1 MIANQYR
8 APLQPG
14 EQAPGFTLPTVPDEG
29 SVSLADY
36 RGKTPVL
43 LAILRGLFCP
53 FCRRHIAQLAVT
65 RRKLQALGVEVLAI
79 VATEPERARRYYR
92 LRPAGVPLAADP
104 DLGTHRAYGVPHR
117 ALTPEISQVVAS
129 RYIDLARELKMATTD
144 VGEIRDA
151 LRLRDGFERLEPDEE
166 DRRRDWSRRYGA
178 QFVGQFLVD
187 RQGIVRWVNV
197 EGGVDGLTGLE
208 QFPTDKEYL
217 AAARALP

>member
-1 MIANQYR
+1 MDANQYR
-8 APLQPG
+8 TPLHPG
-14 EQAPGFTLPTVPDEG
+14 EQAPAFTLPTVPDEG
-29 SVSLADY
+29 YVSLSDF

-65 RRKLQALGVEVLAI
+65 RRKLQAVGVEVLAI

-104 DLGTHRAYGVPHR
+104 DLVTHRAYGVQHW
-117 ALTPEISQVVAS
+117 ALTPEILQVVAA
-129 RYIDLARELKMATTD
+129 RHVDLARELRMATTD

-151 LRLRDGFERLEPDEE
+151 LTRQDGLEPLERDEL

-178 QFVGQFLVD
+178 QFTGQFLVD
-187 RQGIVRWVNV
+187 RQGIVRWVNF
-197 EGGVDGLTGLE
+197 EGGVDGLSGLE
-208 QFPTDKEYL
+208 QFPTDEEYL